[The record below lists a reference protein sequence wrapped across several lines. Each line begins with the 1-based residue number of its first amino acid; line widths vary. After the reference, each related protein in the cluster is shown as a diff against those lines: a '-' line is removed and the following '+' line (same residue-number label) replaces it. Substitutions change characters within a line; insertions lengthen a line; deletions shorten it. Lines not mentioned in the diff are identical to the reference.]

1 MIKTI
6 LFLLIIFSFGFSQT
20 TLYGLDGW
28 YHIGTIATAGGAGAV
43 PNLDSDRI
51 NPAGIATLTKQIQF
65 NIIKYPAGINAQ
77 SAMFIKPL
85 SSSTIGVGLKH
96 LSYGSFISTNEDGVE
111 EGTYSAGDTWLSAA
125 WARNNKNISFGTTGG
140 IFISSL
146 ESYNSAALI
155 FSTGVLYN
163 NTKMSTQLGVSLS
176 SFGMFI
182 TRYTGQKEKLPIK
195 VILSANKGI
204 AHLPL
209 DLNVDIGFSLN
220 NENIFWRL
228 GGIFVLPYNLRLIFG
243 INSNNITQR
252 TENNSV
258 GKIFSSSGVGITYT
272 YKQYSIEVGGYSYG
286 TGGWIYGTGFNI
298 KL

>member
-1 MIKTI
+1 MIKNTV
-6 LFLLIIFSFGFSQT
+6 FLLILLSFGFSQT

-28 YHIGTIATAGGAGAV
+28 YNIGTVATAGGAGAV
-43 PNLDSDRI
+43 PSPDSDRI
-51 NPAGIATLTKQIQF
+51 NPAGLALLPKQFQL

-77 SAMFIKPL
+77 SAMFVKPL
-85 SSSTIGVGLKH
+85 NNTNVGIGLRH
-96 LSYGSFISTNEDGVE
+96 LSYGSFTSSNEDGVE
-111 EGTYSAGDTWLSAA
+111 NGTYSASDTWLSAA
-125 WARNNKNISFGTTGG
+125 WARNNNNISFGTTGG
-140 IFISSL
+140 IFLSNL

-163 NTKMSTQLGVSLS
+163 YAKLNAQLGISLS
-176 SFGMFI
+176 NFGVFI
-182 TRYTGQKEKLPIK
+182 TRYTDQKENLPTKI
-195 VILSANKGI
+195 ILSANKGL

-220 NENIFWRL
+220 NENIYWRI
-228 GGIFVLPYNLRLIFG
+228 GGVFVLPYNLQFTFG

-252 TENNSV
+252 TENKSV
-258 GKIFSSSGVGITYT
+258 SEVLGSSGVGLIYA
-272 YKQYSIEVGGYSYG
+272 YKQYSIEIGGYSYG